1 MRLAEATKKITE
13 LFEKNSL
20 ANAAKEAEF
29 FMREVLNISLT
40 DFVLQKDKTLSPQQT
55 TALLR
60 KAQRRASGEPLA
72 YIIGHKDFFKERFVV
87 NPSVLIPRADTEVL
101 VEEALRIV
109 PIPKR
114 ITDLGTGSGC
124 IGLSLLQ
131 EWPQSHLTA
140 IDVSL
145 EAIHLAQENA
155 HSLGLLQRVEF
166 VCGDV
171 LTQKFTEL
179 FDLVVS
185 NPPYIS
191 PEDTR
196 LENTVALYEPH
207 AALYAEEN
215 GLFFYKR
222 WTPWAKKHLRAGG
235 WLIYECGEGQASE
248 LESICLQ
255 NGFKNIKIIKD
266 LASKDRVVV
275 AQMPVAQ
282 MPDDQ
287 RSPHG

>member
-1 MRLAEATKKITE
+1 MRLVEATQKITE

-29 FMREVLNISLT
+29 FVRDVLNISLT
-40 DFVLQKDKTLSPQQT
+40 DFVLQKDKALSPQQI
-55 TALLR
+55 AELLP

-72 YIIGHKDFFKERFVV
+72 YIVGHKDFFKERFVV

-101 VEEALRIV
+101 VEEALRIA

-114 ITDLGTGSGC
+114 IADLGTGSGC

-131 EWPQSHLTA
+131 EWPQSHLIA
-140 IDVSL
+140 FDVSQ
-145 EAIHLAQENA
+145 EALLVAQENA
-155 HSLGLLQRVEF
+155 RNLGLLQRVEF

-171 LTQKFTEL
+171 LTHNFTEL

-191 PEDTR
+191 PDDTR
-196 LENTVALYEPH
+196 LENTVKLHEPH
-207 AALYAEEN
+207 AALYAEED

-222 WTPWAKKHLRAGG
+222 WTVWAKKHLCEGG
-235 WLIYECGEGQASE
+235 WLIFECGEGQAVE
-248 LESICLQ
+248 LQSICLQ

-266 LASKDRVVV
+266 LASKERVV
-275 AQMPVAQ
+275 AA
-282 MPDDQ
+282 Q
-287 RSPHG
+287 RSPRG